1 VSNKEFYQKDFLD
14 TVFKTVLWTLGIAFL
29 FLIFLTL
36 LQCSFRKPTS
46 PSWETD
52 LILPLINKTYDMV
65 TIIEDADEPSLY
77 VDTLGQLCFSKE
89 INLDTTRVEE
99 LLTFPNSTYWIKENV
114 AIIKINSPG
123 PQETEFVLSE
133 VYQGDVGLVPPFS
146 FVLDK
151 ELERIS
157 TFSSATLDQGKAF
170 VSAENHLSL
179 DLDSL
184 SIDLIDDLSS
194 EIIEKVIF
202 AQGLRDGD
210 MDIQEVDLGGK
221 AISNQIS
228 YSIQAHTPGGNILTL
243 SGKYL
248 KLGFSLSNSI
258 YVKEA
263 LAQIPEI
270 QIEKTK
276 TFEIPTDDII
286 QKAVIKNGSVV
297 LNIYNHTNLSTNLQ
311 IMISEFS
318 YLNTPLS
325 ANGFLLPGNDIRLEI
340 PLEEYLFEPTSG
352 RELNVD
358 LRAVTESTGIQK
370 AWVSSLDSIAV
381 EAHLTQLYFRQVT
394 ETVQPTFVEI
404 DPIEKEIDL
413 PQGFDAAHLPEASL
427 SLEIT
432 NGVNLPGDLRIQ
444 IQGEGGQ
451 ILSISGRVE
460 AGSAS
465 HPIKTIILEDN
476 LTHFLN
482 PIPSQVTITGE
493 VSFGDGIT
501 SATITEEDFV
511 IGKIN
516 ISSPLELILDSTQME
531 IDEGEDS
538 LSEDERELIDERLNS
553 TRMVSKFENHLPMS
567 AKVELY
573 LKTTPDIYTQPDLVI
588 GPINLTSGGIDE
600 NGKVITPTISQ
611 NVTSLDKEKLRIFES
626 VPFYVGGKIFLP
638 GTDGEKVKFYA
649 SDYIKISSYLE
660 VKVKAGE

>member
-14 TVFKTVLWTLGIAFL
+14 TVVKMVLWTLGIAFL

-46 PSWETD
+46 PTWETD

-65 TIIEDADEPSLY
+65 TIIEEADEPSLY
-77 VDTLGQLCFSKE
+77 VDTLGQLCFSNE
-89 INLDTTRVEE
+89 IDLDTTRVEE
-99 LLTFPNSTYWIKENV
+99 LLTFPNSTYWVKENV
-114 AIIKINSPG
+114 GIIKIKSPD

-146 FVLDK
+146 FALDK
-151 ELERIS
+151 GLERIS

-170 VSAENHLSL
+170 VSAENHLNL

-194 EIIEKVIF
+194 DIIEKVIF
-202 AQGLRDGD
+202 AQGLRDGEVD
-210 MDIQEVDLGGK
+210 TQEVDLRGK
-221 AISNQIS
+221 IISNQIS

-248 KLGFSLSNSI
+248 KLGFSFSDSI
-258 YVKEA
+258 YVREA

-270 QIEKTK
+270 QIEKTEA
-276 TFEIPTDDII
+276 FEIPTDDII
-286 QKAVIKNGSVV
+286 QKAVIKNGSVI
-297 LNIYNHTNLSTNLQ
+297 LNISNHTNLSTNLQ
-311 IMISEFS
+311 ITISDFS
-318 YLNTPLS
+318 YQGTPLS
-325 ANGFLLPGNDIRLEI
+325 VNRFLLPGNDIPVEV

-358 LRAVTESTGIQK
+358 LRAITESTATQK
-370 AWVSSLDSIAV
+370 VWVSSSDSIAV
-381 EAHLTQLYFRQVT
+381 EAHLTQLYFREVT
-394 ETVQPTFVEI
+394 EIVQPTFVEI
-404 DPIEKEIDL
+404 DSIEKEIDL
-413 PQGFDAAHLPEASL
+413 PQGFDAAHLPEASI

-432 NGVNLPGDLRIQ
+432 NGVNLPGGLHLQ
-444 IQGEGGQ
+444 IKGDGGQ
-451 ILSISGRVE
+451 ILSISGNVE

-465 HPIKTIILEDN
+465 HPIETIIVEDN
-476 LTHFLN
+476 LTLFLN
-482 PIPSQVTITGE
+482 PVPSQVTITGD

-501 SATITEEDFV
+501 SATFTEEDFV
-511 IGKIN
+511 IGKIVIN
-516 ISSPLELILDSTQME
+516 SPLELILDSTQIQ
-531 IDEGEDS
+531 IDEGENS
-538 LSEDERELIDERLNS
+538 LSKDERELIGERLNY
-553 TRMVSKFENHLPMS
+553 TKMISKFENHLPMS

-600 NGKVITPTISQ
+600 NGKVTTPTLSQ
-611 NVTSLDKEKLRIFES
+611 HVTSLDKEELMIFES
-626 VPFYVGGKIFLP
+626 TPFYVGGKIFLP